1 MTSIYDDL
9 ANSDYVNP
17 GQFKEQLKMMSNVKD
32 SFDSQEDNHFSY
44 PQDPNQQLK

>member
-17 GQFKEQLKMMSNVKD
+17 GKFKEQLKMMSNVKD
-32 SFDSQEDNHFSY
+32 SLDSQE
-44 PQDPNQQLK
+44 L